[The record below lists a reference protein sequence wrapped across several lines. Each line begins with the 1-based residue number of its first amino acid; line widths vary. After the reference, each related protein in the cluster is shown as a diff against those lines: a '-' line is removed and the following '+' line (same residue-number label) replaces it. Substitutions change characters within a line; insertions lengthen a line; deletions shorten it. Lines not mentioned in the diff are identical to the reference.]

1 MITMKKAKKRKMG
14 KITMKKAKK
23 RKMGKIKSVSDTIE
37 INSISCRT

>member
-1 MITMKKAKKRKMG
+1 MKKAKKRKMG

-37 INSISCRT
+37 IKSISCRK

>member
-1 MITMKKAKKRKMG
+1 MKKAKKRKMG

-37 INSISCRT
+37 INSISCRK